1 MEEFKLQF
9 YFNLYKDKPFVNGV
23 TFRKRFE
30 RMHGKFESINK
41 LIVMIENYQ
50 IKKYGRILD
59 DGFKSLHQRPE
70 RVKK

>member
-23 TFRKRFE
+23 TFKKRFE

-41 LIVMIENYQ
+41 LIIMIENYQ
-50 IKKYGRILD
+50 INMVEYWMMDLKVYIKDQKG
-59 DGFKSLHQRPE
+59 
-70 RVKK
+70 